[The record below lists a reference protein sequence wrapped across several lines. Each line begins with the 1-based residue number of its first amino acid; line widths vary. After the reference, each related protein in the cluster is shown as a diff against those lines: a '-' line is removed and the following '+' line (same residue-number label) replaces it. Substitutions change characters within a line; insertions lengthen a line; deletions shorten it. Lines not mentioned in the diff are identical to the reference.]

1 MTQLLQFA
9 WVEADKR
16 ANNQVGTVLLDTLY
30 TQCIFRS
37 ACAIADPAGPT
48 VVVTGGDH
56 SPNKVSR
63 YNRSGWVEDLQDMT
77 VGRTRHECAGYM
89 KDGELVSRYSE
100 NLLVFVRYC
109 YCVQFRSTLL
119 LAETQVVRP
128 RTPRRSIVAV
138 SGELSEL
145 FQWLHGI

>member
-1 MTQLLQFA
+1 MILYMI
-9 WVEADKR
+9 DKYYC
-16 ANNQVGTVLLDTLY
+16 TP
-30 TQCIFRS
+30 CIFS
-37 ACAIADPAGPT
+37 YACAIPDPVGSS
-48 VVVTGGDH
+48 VVGTGGV
-56 SPNKVSR
+56 STQNTVSR
-63 YNRSGWVEDLQDMT
+63 YNRSGWVEDLANITEDRF
-77 VGRTRHECAGYM
+77 GHGYAGYM

-100 NLLVFVRYC
+100 NLFVC
-109 YCVQFRSTLL
+109 YCAQFRSTLL